1 MGEKLKGFIKD
12 LLQSLIIAIIIV
24 FILFQFVLISVEVEG
39 SSMEPN
45 LYSNQRGVSFII
57 TKNFGINRFDI
68 VVIDS
73 DKLDA
78 LLVKRVIGMPNEIIK
93 YEDNKL
99 YINGEYVEE
108 DFLGDVYTGDFEKQ
122 LGEDEYFCLGDNRDV
137 SRDSRFYGPFH
148 LKELRASNIFI
159 YYPFSDFGLK

>member
-12 LLQSLIIAIIIV
+12 LVQSLIIAIIIV

-45 LYSNQRGVSFII
+45 LYAKQRGVSFII

-73 DKLDA
+73 DKSDA
-78 LLVKRVIGMPNEIIK
+78 LLDRKSVV
-93 YEDNKL
+93 
-99 YINGEYVEE
+99 
-108 DFLGDVYTGDFEKQ
+108 
-122 LGEDEYFCLGDNRDV
+122 
-137 SRDSRFYGPFH
+137 
-148 LKELRASNIFI
+148 
-159 YYPFSDFGLK
+159 